1 MKFTKLTSV
10 ALLGAALLTGT
21 VACSKSNNNSAP
33 KTTTQKSV
41 TSSHVSH
48 DSESAMN
55 KQSQKDKIQIN
66 ISQQEAIDKFNQ
78 QFNNKKIKSIE
89 LSREGKQYYYEIEGF
104 DSTNEYSVNINAETG
119 QIGHVHSEKLDH
131 DDRNQKALALRGAIS
146 RDDASRI
153 AEEHVKGT
161 SEEWKLEQ
169 DEDTGKTYWE
179 VTVKNGHQE
188 TDVKINAHT
197 REIISTEH
205 DD

>member
-10 ALLGAALLTGT
+10 ALLSATLLTT
-21 VACSKSNNNSAP
+21 VVACSKQNDTA
-33 KTTTQKSV
+33 TTTQKSV
-41 TSSHVSH
+41 TSSKVTHN
-48 DSESAMN
+48 SESAVS
-55 KQSQKDKIQIN
+55 KQSRKDNIQIKL
-66 ISQQEAIDKFNQ
+66 SQQEAIDKFNQ

-104 DSTNEYSVNINAETG
+104 DSSNEYSVNINAESG
-119 QIGHVHSEKLDH
+119 QLGHVHSEKLDH

-153 AEEHVKGT
+153 AEEHVKGI

>member
-10 ALLGAALLTGT
+10 ALLSATLLTT
-21 VACSKSNNNSAP
+21 VVACSKQNDTA
-33 KTTTQKSV
+33 TTTQKSV
-41 TSSHVSH
+41 TSSKVTHN
-48 DSESAMN
+48 SESAVS
-55 KQSQKDKIQIN
+55 KQSRKDNIQIKL
-66 ISQQEAIDKFNQ
+66 SQQEAIDKFNQ

-104 DSTNEYSVNINAETG
+104 DSSNEYSVNINAESG
-119 QIGHVHSEKLDH
+119 QLGHIHSEKLDH

>member
-10 ALLGAALLTGT
+10 ALLSATLLTT
-21 VACSKSNNNSAP
+21 VVACSKQNDTA
-33 KTTTQKSV
+33 TTTQKSV
-41 TSSHVSH
+41 TSSKVTHN
-48 DSESAMN
+48 SESAVS
-55 KQSQKDKIQIN
+55 KQSRKDNIQIKL
-66 ISQQEAIDKFNQ
+66 SQQEAIDKFNQ

-104 DSTNEYSVNINAETG
+104 DSSNEYSVNINAESG
-119 QIGHVHSEKLDH
+119 QLGHVHSEKLDH

-169 DEDTGKTYWE
+169 DEDTGKTYWD

-188 TDVKINAHT
+188 TDVKINANT

>member
-10 ALLGAALLTGT
+10 ALLSATLLTT
-21 VACSKSNNNSAP
+21 VVACSKQNDTA
-33 KTTTQKSV
+33 TTTQKSV
-41 TSSHVSH
+41 TSSKVTHN
-48 DSESAMN
+48 SESAVS
-55 KQSQKDKIQIN
+55 KQSRKDNIQIKL
-66 ISQQEAIDKFNQ
+66 SQQEAIDKFNQ

-104 DSTNEYSVNINAETG
+104 DSSNEYSVNINAESG

-169 DEDTGKTYWE
+169 DEDTGKTYWD

>member
-10 ALLGAALLTGT
+10 ALLSATLLTT
-21 VACSKSNNNSAP
+21 VVACSKQNDTA
-33 KTTTQKSV
+33 TTTQKSV
-41 TSSHVSH
+41 TSSKVTHN
-48 DSESAMN
+48 SESAVS
-55 KQSQKDKIQIN
+55 KQSRKDNIQIKL
-66 ISQQEAIDKFNQ
+66 SQQEAIDKFNQ

-104 DSTNEYSVNINAETG
+104 DSSNEYSVNINAESG
-119 QIGHVHSEKLDH
+119 QLGHVHSEKLDH

-161 SEEWKLEQ
+161 SQEWKLEQ

>member
-10 ALLGAALLTGT
+10 ALLSATLLTT
-21 VACSKSNNNSAP
+21 VVACSKQNDTA
-33 KTTTQKSV
+33 TTTQKSV
-41 TSSHVSH
+41 TSSKVTHN
-48 DSESAMN
+48 SESAVS
-55 KQSQKDKIQIN
+55 KQSRKDNIQIKL
-66 ISQQEAIDKFNQ
+66 SQQEAIDKFNQ

-89 LSREGKQYYYEIEGF
+89 LSREVKQYYYEIEGF
-104 DSTNEYSVNINAETG
+104 DSSNEYSVNINAESG
-119 QIGHVHSEKLDH
+119 QLGHVHSEKLDH

>member
-10 ALLGAALLTGT
+10 ALLSATLLTT
-21 VACSKSNNNSAP
+21 VVACSKQNDTA
-33 KTTTQKSV
+33 TTTQKSV
-41 TSSHVSH
+41 TSSKVTHN
-48 DSESAMN
+48 SESAMS
-55 KQSQKDKIQIN
+55 KQTQKDNIQIKL
-66 ISQQEAIDKFNQ
+66 SQQEAIDKFHQ
-78 QFNNKKIKSIE
+78 QFSGKQLKSIE
-89 LSREGKQYYYEIEGF
+89 LSREGNHYLYEIEGF

-131 DDRNQKALALRGAIS
+131 DDRNQKALALRGTIS

-169 DEDTGKTYWE
+169 DEDTGKTYWD

>member
-10 ALLGAALLTGT
+10 ALLSVTLLTT
-21 VACSKSNNNSAP
+21 VVACSKQNDTA
-33 KTTTQKSV
+33 TTTQKSV
-41 TSSHVSH
+41 TSSKVTHN
-48 DSESAMN
+48 SESAVS
-55 KQSQKDKIQIN
+55 KQSRKDNIQIKL
-66 ISQQEAIDKFNQ
+66 SQQEAIDKFNQ

>member
-10 ALLGAALLTGT
+10 ALLSVTLLTT
-21 VACSKSNNNSAP
+21 VVACSKQNDTA
-33 KTTTQKSV
+33 TTTQKSV
-41 TSSHVSH
+41 TSSKVTHN
-48 DSESAMN
+48 SESAVS
-55 KQSQKDKIQIN
+55 KQSRKDNIQIKL
-66 ISQQEAIDKFNQ
+66 SQQEAIDKFNQ

-104 DSTNEYSVNINAETG
+104 DSSNEYSVNINAESG
-119 QIGHVHSEKLDH
+119 QLGHVHSEKLDH
-131 DDRNQKALALRGAIS
+131 DDHNQKALALRGAIS

>member
-10 ALLGAALLTGT
+10 ALLSATLLTT
-21 VACSKSNNNSAP
+21 VVACSKQNDTA
-33 KTTTQKSV
+33 TTTQKSV
-41 TSSHVSH
+41 TSSKVTHN
-48 DSESAMN
+48 SESAVS
-55 KQSQKDKIQIN
+55 KQSRKDNIQIKL
-66 ISQQEAIDKFNQ
+66 SQQEAIDKFNQ

-104 DSTNEYSVNINAETG
+104 DSSNEYSVNINAESG

>member
-1 MKFTKLTSV
+1 MKFTKLTSI
-10 ALLGAALLTGT
+10 ALLSVALLTGT
-21 VACSKSNNNSAP
+21 VACSKQDNSTA

-41 TSSHVSH
+41 TSSKVTHN
-48 DSESAMN
+48 SESAMS
-55 KQSQKDKIQIN
+55 KQTQKDNIQIKL
-66 ISQQEAIDKFNQ
+66 SQQEAIDKFHQ
-78 QFNNKKIKSIE
+78 QFSGKQLKSIE
-89 LSREGKQYYYEIEGF
+89 LNREGKHYLYEIEGF
-104 DSTNEYSVNINAETG
+104 DSNNEYSVNINAETG

-131 DDRNQKALALRGAIS
+131 DDRNQKALDLKGTIS

-179 VTVKNGHQE
+179 VKVKNGHQE
-188 TDVKINAHT
+188 TEVKINAHT
-197 REIISTEH
+197 KEVISTEH

>member
-10 ALLGAALLTGT
+10 ALLSATLLTT
-21 VACSKSNNNSAP
+21 VVACSKPNDTA
-33 KTTTQKSV
+33 TTTQKSV
-41 TSSHVSH
+41 TSSKVTHN
-48 DSESAMN
+48 SESAVS
-55 KQSQKDKIQIN
+55 KQSRKDNIQIKL
-66 ISQQEAIDKFNQ
+66 SQQEAIDKFNQ

-104 DSTNEYSVNINAETG
+104 DSSNEYSVNINAESG
-119 QIGHVHSEKLDH
+119 QLGHVHSEKLDH

-197 REIISTEH
+197 REIILTEH

>member
-10 ALLGAALLTGT
+10 ALLSATLLTT
-21 VACSKSNNNSAP
+21 VVACSKQNDTA
-33 KTTTQKSV
+33 TTTQKSV
-41 TSSHVSH
+41 TSSKVTHN
-48 DSESAMN
+48 SESAVS
-55 KQSQKDKIQIN
+55 KQSRKDNIQIKL
-66 ISQQEAIDKFNQ
+66 SQQEAIDKFNQ

-104 DSTNEYSVNINAETG
+104 DSSNEYSVNINAESG
-119 QIGHVHSEKLDH
+119 QLGHVHSEKLDH

-169 DEDTGKTYWE
+169 DEDTGKTYWD

-188 TDVKINAHT
+188 TDVKINAHS

>member
-10 ALLGAALLTGT
+10 ALLSATLLTT
-21 VACSKSNNNSAP
+21 VVACSKQNDTA
-33 KTTTQKSV
+33 TTTQKSV
-41 TSSHVSH
+41 TSSKVTHN
-48 DSESAMN
+48 SESAVS
-55 KQSQKDKIQIN
+55 KQSRKDNIQIKL
-66 ISQQEAIDKFNQ
+66 SQQEAIDKFNQ

-169 DEDTGKTYWE
+169 DEDTGKTYWD

>member
-10 ALLGAALLTGT
+10 ALLSATLLTT
-21 VACSKSNNNSAP
+21 VVACSKQKDTA
-33 KTTTQKSV
+33 TTTQKSV
-41 TSSHVSH
+41 TSSKVTHN
-48 DSESAMN
+48 SESAVS
-55 KQSQKDKIQIN
+55 KQSRKDNIQIKL
-66 ISQQEAIDKFNQ
+66 SQQEAIDKFNQ

-104 DSTNEYSVNINAETG
+104 DSSNEYSVNINAESG
-119 QIGHVHSEKLDH
+119 QLGHVHSEKLDH

-169 DEDTGKTYWE
+169 DEDTGKTYWD

>member
-10 ALLGAALLTGT
+10 ALLSATLLTT
-21 VACSKSNNNSAP
+21 VVACSKQNDTA
-33 KTTTQKSV
+33 TTTQKSV
-41 TSSHVSH
+41 TSSKVTHN
-48 DSESAMN
+48 SESAVS
-55 KQSQKDKIQIN
+55 KQSRKDNIQIKL
-66 ISQQEAIDKFNQ
+66 SQQEAIDKFNQ

-104 DSTNEYSVNINAETG
+104 DSSNEYSVNINAESG
-119 QIGHVHSEKLDH
+119 QLGHVHSEKLDH

-161 SEEWKLEQ
+161 SEKWKLEQ

-197 REIISTEH
+197 REIILTEH